1 MSVQVLSPVTGL
13 VAPISEVPDPVFSQS
28 MVGSGVAV
36 KPSGGESQAVA
47 PVEGILATLHPHA
60 FVISIDDDK
69 AVLVHLGIDTVKLE
83 GAGFTL
89 HVAKGERVTAG
100 SPVVTW
106 NPTEVE
112 QQGYS
117 SVCPVVALQTGQ
129 DALSDMADD
138 VRVNHGDPLF
148 TVDS

>member
-28 MVGSGVAV
+28 MVGPGVAV
-36 KPSGGESQAVA
+36 KPSGGSSEAVA
-47 PVEGILATLHPHA
+47 PVEGVLSTLHPHA
-60 FVISIDDDK
+60 FVVSTDDGK

-89 HVAKGERVTAG
+89 HAAKGARVAAG
-100 SPVVTW
+100 SPVVSW

-112 QQGYS
+112 EQGYS
-117 SVCPVVALQTGQ
+117 SVCPVVALEVGQ
-129 DALSDMADD
+129 DALSDMADG
-138 VRVNHGDPLF
+138 VRVNGGDPLF
-148 TVDS
+148 TIDS